1 MRVTRCSLAASA
13 VVLLMTLGACG
24 GGEANETLA
33 SLDSRLTNGLE
44 APSSLADANAADGNA
59 AEGPQVSPARN
70 PLDAGGGA
78 PQGPRLAEVA
88 ERQRSARALDR
99 VRTAGGDRTG
109 TEIDDCG
116 RRIAYGAEWARDLP
130 AAFAPYP
137 GAKLVEA
144 AGVTTDRCTLRVV
157 SLTSDAAPLAIARH
171 YADRASAAGFSAE
184 QRPCEGGQMVGGVH
198 PGTDQAYIVTI
209 TAAAGGKTDIDIIMT
224 LG

>member
-1 MRVTRCSLAASA
+1 MRVTLCSLAASA
-13 VVLLMTLGACG
+13 VVLVMALGACG
-24 GGEANETLA
+24 GGEGNETLA
-33 SLDSRLTNGLE
+33 SLDSRLTNGV
-44 APSSLADANAADGNA
+44 ASPDAVTIANAAD
-59 AEGPQVSPARN
+59 GPQVSPARN
-70 PLDAGGGA
+70 PLDAAGGA
-78 PQGPRLAEVA
+78 APGPRLAEVA

-130 AAFAPYP
+130 DAFAPYP

-144 AGVTTDRCTLRVV
+144 AGVSTDRCTVRVV

-171 YADRASAAGFSAE
+171 YADRARAAGFSAE
-184 QRPCEGGQMVGGVH
+184 RRPCEGGQMVGGVH

-224 LG
+224 LS